1 MPYEADDYLSRHF
14 QTSGTDLARKVDEL
28 AALAAPGDS
37 PNLALYREMLFTVT
51 RMAQADR
58 NRWDAKIMLQTLRE
72 MEHAFSVLEQ
82 FKRRRKVTVFG
93 SARTPVEHPVYALAR
108 KLGEE
113 LARYDLMVITGAGGG
128 IGRSTLLSFA
138 ERGAS
143 LLAADLDLE
152 AAERSAELARAL
164 GATAHAYQVDV
175 GDTQAMERFAEWV
188 RDTLGVPDVVVS
200 NAGIGMAG
208 PMLDTSPAEWERLLR
223 VNLWSVIDGCRLFGR
238 QMIAANKPGH
248 LVNVASG
255 VAFAP
260 SRNYPAYATS
270 KAAVLM
276 LSECLRAELAGRSIG
291 VTAVCPGFVDTGIVQ
306 ATRFV
311 GMDAERQARRQA
323 KIQRFYKRRRLSPDT
338 VGEKLVRAVER
349 NKAVVSVGSE
359 VHLGALQWRF
369 APWATRFLAR
379 FDLTS

>member
-1 MPYEADDYLSRHF
+1 MRQDFKPGSP
-14 QTSGTDLARKVDEL
+14 QTW
-28 AALAAPGDS
+28 AAFGVQG
-37 PNLALYREMLFTVT
+37 LALYDFEAEVT
-51 RMAQADR
+51 
-58 NRWDAKIMLQTLRE
+58 
-72 MEHAFSVLEQ
+72 AF
-82 FKRRRKVTVFG
+82 
-93 SARTPVEHPVYALAR
+93 
-108 KLGEE
+108 LGENGQSALRLE
-113 LARYDLMVITGAGGG
+113 GEYDILLTNRLILQPSAEVNLYGRNDPARG
-128 IGRSTLLSFA
+128 IGSGLADSELGLRLRYEIRREFAPYIGVTWNRSY
-138 ERGAS
+138 GN
-143 LLAADLDLE
+143 
-152 AAERSAELARAL
+152 SAELARAL

>member
-1 MPYEADDYLSRHF
+1 M
-14 QTSGTDLARKVDEL
+14 SG
-28 AALAAPGDS
+28 
-37 PNLALYREMLFTVT
+37 
-51 RMAQADR
+51 
-58 NRWDAKIMLQTLRE
+58 
-72 MEHAFSVLEQ
+72 
-82 FKRRRKVTVFG
+82 
-93 SARTPVEHPVYALAR
+93 
-108 KLGEE
+108 KL
-113 LARYDLMVITGAGGG
+113 VVVTGAGGG

-164 GATAHAYQVDV
+164 GARAHVYQIDV
-175 GDTQAMERFAEWV
+175 GDTQAMETFAEWV

-291 VTAVCPGFVDTGIVQ
+291 VTAVCPGFVDTGIVH

>member
-175 GDTQAMERFAEWV
+175 GDTQAMETFAEWV

-238 QMIAANKPGH
+238 QMVAANKPGH

>member
-1 MPYEADDYLSRHF
+1 
-14 QTSGTDLARKVDEL
+14 
-28 AALAAPGDS
+28 
-37 PNLALYREMLFTVT
+37 
-51 RMAQADR
+51 
-58 NRWDAKIMLQTLRE
+58 
-72 MEHAFSVLEQ
+72 
-82 FKRRRKVTVFG
+82 
-93 SARTPVEHPVYALAR
+93 
-108 KLGEE
+108 
-113 LARYDLMVITGAGGG
+113 
-128 IGRSTLLSFA
+128 
-138 ERGAS
+138 
-143 LLAADLDLE
+143 LAADLDLE

-175 GDTQAMERFAEWV
+175 GDTQAMETFAEWV

-238 QMIAANKPGH
+238 QMVAANKPGH